1 MLCKK
6 LFLSGILVFVLLSFC
21 FIVSV
26 KASSE
31 MWSQTYG
38 GEGSEKAYSLVES
51 SDGGYALAG
60 YTYPSDAE
68 ESDVWLVKT
77 DSNGNMVWNQT
88 YGEGSIRA
96 LVQTSDG
103 GYALAGRANKGDWDI
118 YRDFLLVKTDNHGN
132 MEWNRTYG
140 GKDLDHAYSL
150 VQTSDGGFALVGDTS
165 PNLLGSPR
173 DIWLVKTDAY
183 GVMEWNRTYGGASYG
198 YAYSLIVTSDGGFA
212 LAGCTTS
219 FGAGHEDFWLV
230 KTDEDGDIMW
240 NQTYGGEKY
249 DCAYALVETSDG
261 GYTIAGYTNSSGG
274 GEEDVWL
281 VKTDSNGNMVWNQ
294 TYGEGSIRA
303 LVQTSDGGYALAGG
317 ARLVKTDTYGNMM
330 WNQTYEGEA
339 YALVQ
344 TSDGGYAL
352 AGQKNGDFW
361 LAKTDEHGIIPE
373 FPSWTLL
380 IVTLTAV
387 LVVAVIY
394 RHYLNKCNQGRR
406 KSEKI
411 CISACSV
418 DINSFA

>member
-1 MLCKK
+1 MLSKK
-6 LFLSGILVFVLLSFC
+6 LFRSSILVFVLLVFG
-21 FIVSV
+21 FVVSV

-60 YTYPSDAE
+60 CTYPSDAE
-68 ESDVWLVKT
+68 ESDVWLVTT
-77 DSNGNMVWNQT
+77 DANGNMVWNRT
-88 YGEGSIRA
+88 YGEGSVRA

-183 GVMEWNRTYGGASYG
+183 GVMEWNRTYGGASYES
-198 YAYSLIVTSDGGFA
+198 AYSLVEASDGGFA
-212 LAGCTTS
+212 LAGCTSS
-219 FGAGHEDFWLV
+219 FGAGHEDVWLV
-230 KTDEDGDIMW
+230 KTDGYGNVEW
-240 NQTYGGEKY
+240 NRTYGEEKY
-249 DCAYALVETSDG
+249 DCAYSLVENSEG
-261 GYTIAGYTNSSGG
+261 GYTIAGYTNYVGAG
-274 GEEDVWL
+274 QDFWL
-281 VKTDSNGNMVWNQ
+281 LKTDANGNMVWNR
-294 TYGEGSIRA
+294 TYGEGSVRA
-303 LVQTSDGGYALAGG
+303 LVQTSDGGYALAGD
-317 ARLVKTDTYGNMM
+317 ARLVKTDVYGNMM

-361 LAKTDEHGIIPE
+361 LAKANEHGVIPE
-373 FPSWTLL
+373 FPSWTSL
-380 IVTLTAV
+380 IVALNAV

-394 RHYLNKCNQGRR
+394 RHYLRKYNQGGR
-406 KSEKI
+406 KGEKV

-418 DINSFA
+418 DINSFT

>member
-68 ESDVWLVKT
+68 ES
-77 DSNGNMVWNQT
+77 
-88 YGEGSIRA
+88 
-96 LVQTSDG
+96 
-103 GYALAGRANKGDWDI
+103 
-118 YRDFLLVKTDNHGN
+118 
-132 MEWNRTYG
+132 
-140 GKDLDHAYSL
+140 
-150 VQTSDGGFALVGDTS
+150 
-165 PNLLGSPR
+165 
-173 DIWLVKTDAY
+173 
-183 GVMEWNRTYGGASYG
+183 
-198 YAYSLIVTSDGGFA
+198 
-212 LAGCTTS
+212 
-219 FGAGHEDFWLV
+219 
-230 KTDEDGDIMW
+230 
-240 NQTYGGEKY
+240 
-249 DCAYALVETSDG
+249 
-261 GYTIAGYTNSSGG
+261 
-274 GEEDVWL
+274 DVWL